1 MRLED
6 GETDRKS
13 LRLVTGRSADWDA
26 IARDCVCFA
35 NARGGRLLIGI
46 EDGEE
51 LPPAGQTIPV
61 ELPERLRRRV
71 GELTVNVQVMAEVRT
86 AANGGAYV
94 ELTIARA
101 GGIASTSD
109 GRYFLRVD
117 TACNPIVGDDVLR
130 LADERP
136 GFAWE
141 SMTVAGIDVARAD
154 PAKVASLGAA
164 LRGSPRV
171 KDSVKDKTDGEL
183 LTHYGLAADG
193 RLTHLGI
200 LLVGRTSDRAAL
212 GTAPV
217 VQIIKRDE
225 RGEKIG
231 KWLWDDYTLTPP
243 ELVDA
248 VWREIPDFR
257 ESYEVP
263 DGMFRRTVPAYDE
276 KVVREL
282 LVNALVHRPYTQRGD
297 IFIELHP
304 DRLEIVNP
312 GRLPLGVTPHN
323 ILHASRRRNDGL
335 ARVFHDLVL
344 MEKEGSGFDLLY
356 DRLLSSGRPAPTVA
370 EGGDSVRVAIARRIL
385 EPEIAKLLREVD
397 ASLQLTQRERIALA
411 VLARSDGLS
420 SQELGRIVGVEDG
433 DSDGVRAWLGRLPAK
448 GVVEGSGNTRAR
460 RYFVAPS
467 LLRGTGIVRR
477 TSLAR
482 ISPHRLR
489 ALIEEDLRRHPG
501 SSSSEI
507 HHRVGPEL
515 SLRTLRRVLEEL
527 VRDGQVVAEK
537 ERRWRRYR
545 WAGASGP
552 KDTKGG

>member
-13 LRLVTGRSADWDA
+13 LRLVTGRNPDWDA

-35 NARGGRLLIGI
+35 NARGGCLLIGI

-141 SMTVAGIDVARAD
+141 SMTVAGTDVARAD
-154 PAKVASLGAA
+154 PAKVASLVAG

-183 LTHYGLAADG
+183 LAHYGLVADG

-217 VQIIKRDE
+217 IQVIKRDE

-231 KWLWDDYTLTPP
+231 KWLWDDYALTPP

-263 DGMFRRTVPAYDE
+263 DGMFRRNVPAYDE

-312 GRLPLGVTPHN
+312 GRLPLGVTPRN

-335 ARVFHDLVL
+335 ARVFHDIGL
-344 MEKEGSGFDLLY
+344 MEREGSGFDLLY
-356 DRLLSSGRPAPTVA
+356 DQLLSSGRPPPDPREMNDAVVVT
-370 EGGDSVRVAIARRIL
+370 IQRRIVR
-385 EPEIAKLLREVD
+385 PEVLKLMED
-397 ASLQLTQRERIALA
+397 ADARFQLKQRERIMLG
-411 VLARSDGLS
+411 VLAQNDGMTARDLMECLGVPDAAS
-420 SQELGRIVGVEDG
+420 LRPWLDRLLELGLVVTNQ
-433 DSDGVRAWLGRLPAK
+433 GR
-448 GVVEGSGNTRAR
+448 TRAV
-460 RYFVAPS
+460 RYFVEPEM
-467 LLRGTGIVRR
+467 LRGVGLDRKT
-477 TSLAR
+477 TLSR
-482 ISPHRLR
+482 ISRHRLR
-489 ALIEEDLRRHPG
+489 ALVEADLRDYPG
-501 SSSSEI
+501 SLSTEINRRVGSEI
-507 HHRVGPEL
+507 P
-515 SLRTLRRVLEEL
+515 LRSVRGVLEQLMAEGL
-527 VRDGQVVAEK
+527 ATFDGK
-537 ERRWRRYR
+537 GRRWRRYR
-545 WAGASGP
+545 MLAAADKDKSGR
-552 KDTKGG
+552 